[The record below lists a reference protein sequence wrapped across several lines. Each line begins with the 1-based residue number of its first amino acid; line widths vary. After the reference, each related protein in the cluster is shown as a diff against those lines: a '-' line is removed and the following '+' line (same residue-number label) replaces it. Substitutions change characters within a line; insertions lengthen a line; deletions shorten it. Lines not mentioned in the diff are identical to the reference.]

1 MIDVLRRA
9 LLAGLLVLAAC
20 KEKSRAVPLD
30 PAPDPLGSATI
41 RNDMAAVAAPSGAK
55 VDRVPPAKQ
64 IAWTPPKRLPSQ
76 QEQLLAGTWAA
87 TVGEYATRSKYMADR
102 VVLAFDPKDKGK
114 DLVGAVVTAL
124 ENDNKV
130 QTNCIWLELRTD
142 FTGIRRECML
152 VNGSPNALDQNDAIT
167 GAKSDLGTKFDWFID
182 SDDRNAIKFRFHD
195 DMVVPASG
203 PTGIR
208 QLVFRHWTLQFDT
221 TVPSGENR
229 FAMVE
234 SIPEHDY
241 AVPAKY
247 VYEIHSGAYLD
258 K

>member
-1 MIDVLRRA
+1 M
-9 LLAGLLVLAAC
+9 LLLGFGC
-20 KEKSRAVPLD
+20 KQKARSVPVD
-30 PAPDPLGSATI
+30 PSPDPLGSATVGK
-41 RNDMAAVAAPSGAK
+41 DMAAVAAVSDVK
-55 VDRVPPAKQ
+55 VERVPPVKP
-64 IAWTPPKRLPSQ
+64 IAWSPPKRPPSG
-76 QEQLLAGTWAA
+76 QEELLAGTWAA

-102 VVLAFDPKDKGK
+102 VVFALDAKDKGK
-114 DLVGAVVTAL
+114 DLVGAIVTAL

-152 VNGSPNALDQNDAIT
+152 VNGSPSALDQNDAIT
-167 GAKSDLGTKFDWFID
+167 GAKSDLGTRFDWFID
-182 SDDRNAIKFRFHD
+182 SADKNAVKFRFHD
-195 DMVVPASG
+195 DMVVPAPG

-208 QLVFRHWTLQFDT
+208 QLVFRHWTLRFDT
-221 TVPSGENR
+221 TSSKGENR
-229 FAMVE
+229 FSMIE

-241 AVPAKY
+241 NVPASY